1 MAAVDGRVVAFLE
14 PIALYHERDLHEA
27 GDGGW
32 LTDHPPAGEVL
43 LPGELGVYGA
53 EGDPVPAAVVDDADL
68 LVVTYGNGVR
78 MSLRVAR
85 QLGTEHGLRVR
96 VVDLRWL
103 NPLPLDA
110 LLPHVERAGAVLVA
124 DECRAT
130 GGGIADA
137 VIAGLVERG
146 AGGPFRSVRSVDS
159 YVPLGPAADTVLLQE
174 HELTAAALAL
184 AGGRSPAA
192 G

>member
-1 MAAVDGRVVAFLE
+1 VVVFLE
-14 PIALYHERDLHEA
+14 PIALYHERDLHEP
-27 GDGGW
+27 GDGAW
-32 LTDHPPAGEVL
+32 LTDHPAADELL
-43 LPGELGVYGA
+43 LPGELGAYAADEVA
-53 EGDPVPAAVVDDADL
+53 PASTVGDADL

-85 QLGTEHGLRVR
+85 RLAVDHGLRVR

-103 NPLPLDA
+103 TPLPLDA

-146 AGGPFRSVRSVDS
+146 APGPFRSVRAVDS

-174 HELTAAALAL
+174 HEITAAALAL
-184 AGGRSPAA
+184 VGRGPAGGAS
-192 G
+192 